1 MLSRKVFLII
11 VRTLIGTGGTYEYAL
26 LELDDLYEYSSS
38 YSYGKDDLVTYMNSI
53 YKSISDDNLGEEPIN
68 SPFWIRI
75 L

>member
-1 MLSRKVFLII
+1 MNTPYLSW
-11 VRTLIGTGGTYEYAL
+11 TTSNM
-26 LELDDLYEYSSS
+26 DLYDYSSS
-38 YSYGKDDLVTYMNSI
+38 YSYKKDDLVTYMNSI

>member
-1 MLSRKVFLII
+1 MNTPYLSW
-11 VRTLIGTGGTYEYAL
+11 TTSNM
-26 LELDDLYEYSSS
+26 DLYEYSSS
-38 YSYGKDDLVTYMNSI
+38 YSYKKDDLVTYMNSI

>member
-1 MLSRKVFLII
+1 MNTPYLSW
-11 VRTLIGTGGTYEYAL
+11 TTSNM
-26 LELDDLYEYSSS
+26 DLYDYSSS
-38 YSYGKDDLVTYMNSI
+38 YSYEKDDLVTYMNSI

>member
-1 MLSRKVFLII
+1 MNTPYLSW
-11 VRTLIGTGGTYEYAL
+11 TTSNMN
-26 LELDDLYEYSSS
+26 LYEYSSS
-38 YSYGKDDLVTYMNSI
+38 YSYKKDDLVTYMNSI

>member
-1 MLSRKVFLII
+1 MNTPYLSW
-11 VRTLIGTGGTYEYAL
+11 TTSNM
-26 LELDDLYEYSSS
+26 DLYEYSSS
-38 YSYGKDDLVTYMNSI
+38 YSYEKDDMVTYMNSI

>member
-1 MLSRKVFLII
+1 MNTPYLSW
-11 VRTLIGTGGTYEYAL
+11 TTSNM
-26 LELDDLYEYSSS
+26 DLYEYSSS
-38 YSYGKDDLVTYMNSI
+38 YSYEKDDLVTYMNSI

>member
-1 MLSRKVFLII
+1 MNTPYLSW
-11 VRTLIGTGGTYEYAL
+11 TTSNM
-26 LELDDLYEYSSS
+26 DLYEYSYS
-38 YSYGKDDLVTYMNSI
+38 YSYEKDDLVTYMNSI

>member
-1 MLSRKVFLII
+1 MNTPYLSW
-11 VRTLIGTGGTYEYAL
+11 TTSNM
-26 LELDDLYEYSSS
+26 DLYEYSSS
-38 YSYGKDDLVTYMNSI
+38 YSYKKDDLVTYINSI